1 VEGEPEIPK
10 DFVAEFIP
18 EDPVTKEIL
27 KQYTTGDQTLNEHIY
42 GNIPLKVVDFKKKKF
57 H

>member
-1 VEGEPEIPK
+1 MEAEPEIPK